1 MPHKFN
7 TSRRHKFAKKKY
19 RVTNWCGY
27 NESLRNRGDLTVWI
41 TGDARKHWAAP
52 RRRSRGSQPRYS
64 DLAIT
69 MCLTLGMV
77 YRLPLRQTQGLIRSI
92 SKLMLLE
99 ISVPDFSTLSRRGRG
114 LSLPAR
120 PKIKITDPVHLAID
134 STGLKVFDE
143 GEWLQS
149 KYNVKAKRK
158 RWRKLHL
165 GLNLVTGDI
174 VCSDLTLDDVGDPTV
189 LPDLLNQIGTP
200 VSRFIADG
208 AYDGA
213 PTSDLLKARFG
224 EAVEIIIPP
233 PKNAIPS
240 PQSKCFPS
248 LRDRHIVKIQT
259 HGRMA

>member
-1 MPHKFN
+1 
-7 TSRRHKFAKKKY
+7 
-19 RVTNWCGY
+19 
-27 NESLRNRGDLTVWI
+27 
-41 TGDARKHWAAP
+41 
-52 RRRSRGSQPRYS
+52 
-64 DLAIT
+64 

-224 EAVEIIIPP
+224 EAVEIITPP

-259 HGRMA
+259 HGRMAWQSGSGYNQRSRIETQMGRWKAIIGPKLKARCFENQQTEAKIGVAILNKMTELGRPVFKQIS

>member
-1 MPHKFN
+1 MG
-7 TSRRHKFAKKKY
+7 AW
-19 RVTNWCGY
+19 V
-27 NESLRNRGDLTVWI
+27 
-41 TGDARKHWAAP
+41 
-52 RRRSRGSQPRYS
+52 
-64 DLAIT
+64 
-69 MCLTLGMV
+69 
-77 YRLPLRQTQGLIRSI
+77 LINDR
-92 SKLMLLE
+92 
-99 ISVPDFSTLSRRGRG
+99 
-114 LSLPAR
+114 
-120 PKIKITDPVHLAID
+120 
-134 STGLKVFDE
+134 
-143 GEWLQS
+143 W
-149 KYNVKAKRK
+149 YNVKAKRK

-259 HGRMA
+259 HGRMAWQSGSGYNQRSRIETQMGRWKAIIGPKLKARCFENQQTEAKIGVAILNKMTELGRPVFKQIS

>member
-1 MPHKFN
+1 
-7 TSRRHKFAKKKY
+7 
-19 RVTNWCGY
+19 
-27 NESLRNRGDLTVWI
+27 
-41 TGDARKHWAAP
+41 
-52 RRRSRGSQPRYS
+52 
-64 DLAIT
+64 
-69 MCLTLGMV
+69 
-77 YRLPLRQTQGLIRSI
+77 
-92 SKLMLLE
+92 MLLE

-213 PTSDLLKARFG
+213 PTSDLLNSPLIKWLFRLSLPDEECGG
-224 EAVEIIIPP
+224 ENRLA
-233 PKNAIPS
+233 A
-240 PQSKCFPS
+240 
-248 LRDRHIVKIQT
+248 LRDPQCDQHGPGGREQHENTAISARHGLARGAGADELAHQQREVVAGDVKQVSLVHVLAAPKPGPAHAAAIEVVGEGALDDLGAQLEGFLG
-259 HGRMA
+259 HPR